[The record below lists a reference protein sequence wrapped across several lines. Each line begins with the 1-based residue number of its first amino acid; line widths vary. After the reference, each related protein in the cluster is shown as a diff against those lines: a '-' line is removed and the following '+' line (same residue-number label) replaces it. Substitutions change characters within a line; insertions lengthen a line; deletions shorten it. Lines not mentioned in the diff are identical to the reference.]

1 MKMLPDVT
9 LVFLVKKNKNRIS
22 EICLA
27 LKKRGFGMG
36 KWNGVGGK
44 LMENE
49 SIENGAKRE
58 AKEEIG
64 VDILSSDKVAI
75 NEFYFPNNPEWN
87 QRVHVFICDK
97 WKGEVNESEE
107 MLPEW
112 FSVGN
117 IPYDKMWLDDR
128 YWIPKILEGKKI
140 EGRFVFE
147 NQEKII
153 EKEVNIIQS
162 M

>member
-9 LVFLVKKNKNRIS
+9 LIFLVKKIDDKIS

-44 LMENE
+44 LLEGE

-58 AKEEIG
+58 TKEEVD
-64 VDILSSDKVAI
+64 VDILSFEKVAI
-75 NEFYFPNNPEWN
+75 NEFHFSNNPEWN
-87 QRVHVFICDK
+87 QRVHVFVCDD
-97 WKGEVNESEE
+97 WSGEIKDSEE
-107 MLPEW
+107 MSPKW
-112 FSVGN
+112 FSIEN

-128 YWIPKILEGKKI
+128 YWVPKILDGKKI
-140 EGRFVFE
+140 EGRFFFE
-147 NQEKII
+147 NQDRII
-153 EKEVNIIQS
+153 EKEVKIIQS